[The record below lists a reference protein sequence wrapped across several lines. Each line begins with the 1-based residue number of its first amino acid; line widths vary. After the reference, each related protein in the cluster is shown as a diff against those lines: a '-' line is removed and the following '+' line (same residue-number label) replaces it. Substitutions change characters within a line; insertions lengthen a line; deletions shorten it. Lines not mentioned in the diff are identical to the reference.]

1 LKPPELVHKIAE
13 RLVRHP
19 WQVLAIALLL
29 SGLSIWA
36 AIEIPFYTSRKAL
49 LPQDAD
55 VSKRLDK
62 FLDRFGAASDLI
74 ICIEGAKRPEMEQF
88 ASQLVKQLR
97 QGPLV
102 RSAVERVDLLF
113 FFKRAYLMVPPEKL
127 AQFYS
132 VLQKLINVPV
142 PAELD
147 TWDDAVRRLENW
159 LDNPPPLSS
168 VDVDLQ
174 TAEGSLHLILFFLD
188 EWVRWLESPQVPES
202 FNWQSLL
209 ARYGGGKLA
218 AGKGYFTSHSGD
230 MLFLF
235 VRAATTSE
243 EYSAVAPFVEYVR
256 KTAEDLRSQHAKKG
270 ATQLKVAMTGL
281 PAITYEEFKAIG
293 RDIVFTVC
301 TAAVLILLLIGLWLR
316 SLKWALVVF
325 VPMGLGVL
333 WNIGMTYLIV
343 GHLNMITST
352 FTAILFGL
360 GVDYGIFMSTRIMEE
375 RRQEPDLKKAIA
387 GGVASSGKA
396 LLTAGGATVLIFGAL
411 TTVPFTGFANMGMV
425 AASGVLLVL
434 LSTFLLQP
442 VIFALLP
449 PSVNRFQR
457 KKEESP
463 KTIKKP
469 GMKLSLPVNVLLVGA
484 ALTFCGV
491 GAVTGFNIPF
501 DYDVLSLL
509 PDDSEAALYQRRMV
523 AESDFQGEVIIYSAE
538 SMAEARQMTDK
549 ASKLKTI
556 SQVQSIT
563 NLFPTDAGL
572 RSETARKIAKI
583 TAESAYLQKIMDLGK
598 VELTLETLERISSS
612 VEKTETLIE
621 DSQEMAFSSG
631 HKHLVKKFE
640 KILDRIAT
648 IQDKIE
654 AEPELARKRTE
665 DFGQTIMDAARLSF
679 DVLISWKK
687 ADKLEPKQLPK
698 LFQDRFFAKDGT
710 IAIYAFPAKSVYDP
724 DNLEEMLE
732 EVYSISKNATGF
744 PTTHQVFSHMAV
756 SSFRQGTILSAIVA
770 ILWILLILRRLSGF
784 IIALLPLLVGG
795 GWMLGITVLAGTK
808 FTYANII
815 ALPLVMGLAVDYG
828 VWFAHRRRERSDL
841 NGWQVSRL
849 AGRAILLAAGTTLA
863 GLGAISLASYKGV
876 ASMGISVTI
885 GLCCCVVTALLISP
899 AISELFFRR
908 RK

>member
-1 LKPPELVHKIAE
+1 LKPPELVHKIVE
-13 RLVRHP
+13 RLIRHP
-19 WQVLAIALLL
+19 WLVLAIALLV
-29 SGLSIWA
+29 SGLSVWA
-36 AIEIPFYTSRKAL
+36 AIEIPFYTSRKAM
-49 LPQDAD
+49 LPQDTD
-55 VSKRLDK
+55 VSKRLNI

-74 ICIEGAKRPEMEQF
+74 VIVEGAKRSELEQF
-88 ASQLVKQLR
+88 SSQLVKQLR
-97 QGPLV
+97 QSPLV

-113 FFKRAYLMVPPEKL
+113 FFKKAYLLTPPEKL
-127 AQFYS
+127 AGFSS

-147 TWDDAVRRLENW
+147 TWDDAAGRLENW
-159 LDNPPPLSS
+159 LNNPPPLSNI
-168 VDVDLQ
+168 DVDLK
-174 TAEGSLHLILFFLD
+174 TAEGSLNLILFFLD
-188 EWVRWLESPQVPES
+188 EWVRWLQSPQIPES

-209 ARYGGGKLA
+209 ARYGGGTLA
-218 AGKGYFTSHSGD
+218 AGKGYFTSYNGN
-230 MLFLF
+230 MFFLF
-235 VRAATTSE
+235 VRSVSTSE

-256 KTAEDLRSQHAKKG
+256 KTAEDLRSQYKKRG
-270 ATQLKVAMTGL
+270 ATELKLAMTGL

-293 RDIVFTVC
+293 RDIVFTIC

-333 WNIGMTYLIV
+333 WNIGMTYLVV
-343 GHLNMITST
+343 GHLNMITSA

-375 RRQEPDLKKAIA
+375 RKPEQTLQKAIVM
-387 GGVASSGKA
+387 GVASSGKA

-449 PSVNRFQR
+449 PSTKRFRQPA
-457 KKEESP
+457 KKGP
-463 KTIKKP
+463 KTIEKSR
-469 GMKLSLPVNVLLVGA
+469 MKLSGPVNVLLVGV

-491 GAVTGFNIPF
+491 GVVTGFSIPF
-501 DYDVLSLL
+501 DYDVLALL
-509 PDDSEAALYQRRMV
+509 PEGSEAALYQRRMV
-523 AESDFQGEVIIYSAE
+523 DESDFQGEVLIYSADSLE
-538 SMAEARQMTDK
+538 EARQLTDK
-549 ASKLKTI
+549 VSKLKTI

-563 NLFPTDAGL
+563 NLFPVDADR
-572 RSETARKIAKI
+572 RSETARKIGRIVA
-583 TAESAYLQKIMDLGK
+583 ASVYLQKIMGLGK
-598 VELTLETLERISSS
+598 VELTSKTLTRISSS

-621 DSQEMAFSSG
+621 DAQEMAFSSG
-631 HKHLVKKFE
+631 HKQLVEKSE
-640 KILDRIAT
+640 KILERIET

-654 AEPELARKRTE
+654 TEPDLARLRTE
-665 DFGQTIMDAARLSF
+665 NFGQTIMDAARLSF
-679 DVLISWKK
+679 DVLIGWKD
-687 ADKLEPKQLPK
+687 ADKLEPEQLPK
-698 LFQDRFFAKDGT
+698 MFQDRFFANDGT
-710 IAIYAFPAKSVYDP
+710 IAVYAFPAKTVYDP
-724 DNLEEMLE
+724 DNLKEMLK
-732 EVYSISKNATGF
+732 EVYSVSKNVTGF

-756 SSFRQGTILSAIVA
+756 SSFRQGTILAAIFA
-770 ILWILLILRRLSGF
+770 IFWILLILRQLSGF

-795 GWMLGITVLAGTK
+795 GWMLGILVLSGTK

-841 NGWQVSRL
+841 NAWQVSRL

-863 GLGAISLASYKGV
+863 GLGAITLASYKGV

-908 RK
+908 RS